1 MDYCTI
7 GIFAHANAGKTTVT
21 ENILYETGIISRIG
35 RVDNGTTITDSMET
49 ERLRGITIRSS
60 YVTFR
65 LKNRNVQLLDTP
77 GHIDFSAEVVRAMR
91 VLDAAI
97 FVISGVEGIE
107 AQTYYIWNMLKKMNV
122 PIIFFVNKLDR
133 MGADYNRTVNELKAA
148 FSERIVSLQDI
159 KLSDDNIF
167 ISRKRNVEIVDQITL
182 FDEITLNKYL
192 ENEDSVTN
200 SWLEERIKKL
210 YKLNQIYCVTGGS
223 ALLQGG
229 VKELLDCIGK
239 YLPQFQFVRNK
250 KFSGIVY
257 MNKRNNNIKETY
269 IKVLQGK
276 LKNREELKIG
286 DEIQKI
292 KSMFCING
300 DNRELCG
307 SSEAGQLVVVTGVD
321 VAPGQIIGE
330 DIKRDLAEISLFP
343 MFRATLSVYKET
355 EKNVLWG
362 AIKELNEEDPLLHA
376 RIELDSGNI
385 QVDLMGKLQGET
397 LVQLLAEKY
406 HLEVKLS
413 EPTIIYKET
422 PINEGIGKAS
432 YTKTSNVA
440 LKIIPLERG
449 KGVRFKSLL
458 ATDYL
463 FAKYQKQIEKLLYKY
478 INSGLYG
485 WEVTDCEIQLIG
497 GKCDNVGSETKDY
510 NIATPIAFMRALK
523 ECGTNLL
530 EPIVMYTISVPQGF
544 SVEIIKKLAGTKK
557 GYEEIHLNSKD
568 EYIIR
573 GKAYLTEII
582 EFVDS
587 LREITSGKGVVN
599 YIHAGYE
606 EALLIEPIEQVRI
619 DVTPKNET
627 KFVLGMNGSIENL
640 DKGLETKRGK
650 PEKIKRN
657 KHLWKRN
664 K

>member
-159 KLSDDNIF
+159 NLSDDNIF

-223 ALLQGG
+223 ALLQRG

-330 DIKRDLAEISLFP
+330 DIKR
-343 MFRATLSVYKET
+343 
-355 EKNVLWG
+355 VL
-362 AIKELNEEDPLLHA
+362 
-376 RIELDSGNI
+376 
-385 QVDLMGKLQGET
+385 
-397 LVQLLAEKY
+397 
-406 HLEVKLS
+406 
-413 EPTIIYKET
+413 
-422 PINEGIGKAS
+422 
-432 YTKTSNVA
+432 KTSTS
-440 LKIIPLERG
+440 RG
-449 KGVRFKSLL
+449 
-458 ATDYL
+458 
-463 FAKYQKQIEKLLYKY
+463 
-478 INSGLYG
+478 
-485 WEVTDCEIQLIG
+485 
-497 GKCDNVGSETKDY
+497 
-510 NIATPIAFMRALK
+510 
-523 ECGTNLL
+523 
-530 EPIVMYTISVPQGF
+530 
-544 SVEIIKKLAGTKK
+544 
-557 GYEEIHLNSKD
+557 
-568 EYIIR
+568 
-573 GKAYLTEII
+573 
-582 EFVDS
+582 
-587 LREITSGKGVVN
+587 
-599 YIHAGYE
+599 
-606 EALLIEPIEQVRI
+606 
-619 DVTPKNET
+619 
-627 KFVLGMNGSIENL
+627 
-640 DKGLETKRGK
+640 
-650 PEKIKRN
+650 
-657 KHLWKRN
+657 
-664 K
+664 